1 MFSEQLLGLPVQL
14 TVPIEPRVPCAG
26 GVMTVKARASPSGS
40 EPVRVIT
47 RGVSSFGDTVLE
59 SAVGAWLFWIVTV
72 VVAEPVLVAE
82 SVKQMRIVLAPTLR
96 SLPLIVTFVVFGD
109 VEYVPELSCV
119 PSEQFVPPLRT
130 LYVPFS
136 VACQVIVAP
145 PFVSTANGELESVPP
160 LPVSESIVTVGGV
173 VSLFPTVVEAVAVL
187 SLRSASSSPLSIVT
201 VFVSVPLA
209 DPRSVPP
216 KVNAPLAPGATF
228 AMFQTSVPPPGVWLS
243 MNVQPPRQLPVL

>member
-26 GVMTVKARASPSGS
+26 GVMTVKVRASPSGS
-40 EPVRVIT
+40 EPVRVIA
-47 RGVSSFGDTVLE
+47 RGVSSFADRVLE

-109 VEYVPELSCV
+109 VEYVPELSWV

-136 VACQVIVAP
+136 LACQVIV
-145 PFVSTANGELESVPP
+145 ELPAELIVDG
-160 LPVSESIVTVGGV
+160 LVESIVTVGAIVSFVTVGGV

-243 MNVQPPRQLPVL
+243 MNVQP

>member
-1 MFSEQLLGLPVQL
+1 MFSEQLLGLPLQL

-40 EPVRVIT
+40 DPVRVIT
-47 RGVSSFGDTVLE
+47 RGVSSFADRVLE

-136 VACQVIVAP
+136 LACQVIVELPAELIVDG
-145 PFVSTANGELESVPP
+145 FV
-160 LPVSESIVTVGGV
+160 ESIVTVGAV
-173 VSLFPTVVEAVAVL
+173 VSFVTVTVSLEPVFGVGVAV
-187 SLRSASSSPLSIVT
+187 SVT
-201 VFVSVPLA
+201 HTRNVFEPARTFTSEIAVLTLFGELEYVPLA
-209 DPRSVPP
+209 TTMPVEQLTAPRRTVNVP
-216 KVNAPLAPGATF
+216 
-228 AMFQTSVPPPGVWLS
+228 
-243 MNVQPPRQLPVL
+243 

>member
-26 GVMTVKARASPSGS
+26 GVMTVKVRASPSGS
-40 EPVRVIT
+40 EPVRVIA
-47 RGVSSFGDTVLE
+47 RGVSSFADRVLE

-96 SLPLIVTFVVFGD
+96 SFPLIVTFVVFGD
-109 VEYVPELSCV
+109 VEYVSELSCV

-136 VACQVIVAP
+136 LACQMIVELPAELIVDG
-145 PFVSTANGELESVPP
+145 FV
-160 LPVSESIVTVGGV
+160 ESIVTVGAV
-173 VSLFPTVVEAVAVL
+173 VSFVTVTFSLAPVFGVGVAASVTQTR
-187 SLRSASSSPLSIVT
+187 STFDPRTRSAAAI
-201 VFVSVPLA
+201 
-209 DPRSVPP
+209 D
-216 KVNAPLAPGATF
+216 
-228 AMFQTSVPPPGVWLS
+228 
-243 MNVQPPRQLPVL
+243 VLTLFGEDE

>member
-14 TVPIEPRVPCAG
+14 TVPIEPRVQCAG
-26 GVMTVKARASPSGS
+26 GVMTVKVRASPSGS

-47 RGVSSFGDTVLE
+47 RGVSSFVDRVLE

-96 SLPLIVTFVVFGD
+96 SLPLIVTVVVLGD

-136 VACQVIVAP
+136 LACHVIVELPAELIVDG
-145 PFVSTANGELESVPP
+145 FV
-160 LPVSESIVTVGGV
+160 ESIVTVGAV
-173 VSLFPTVVEAVAVL
+173 VSFVTVTFSLAPVFGVGVAMSVTQTRSVFAPAFRSAVASDVL
-187 SLRSASSSPLSIVT
+187 ML
-201 VFVSVPLA
+201 FGE
-209 DPRSVPP
+209 DE
-216 KVNAPLAPGATF
+216 
-228 AMFQTSVPPPGVWLS
+228 
-243 MNVQPPRQLPVL
+243 

>member
-1 MFSEQLLGLPVQL
+1 MFSEKVLGLPVQL

-47 RGVSSFGDTVLE
+47 RVVSSFVDTVLE

-96 SLPLIVTFVVFGD
+96 SFPSIVTFVVFGD

-119 PSEQFVPPLRT
+119 PAEQFVPPLRP
-130 LYVPFS
+130 LCVAFAL
-136 VACQVIVAP
+136 ACQVIVALP
-145 PFVSTANGELESVPP
+145 AALIVDGFVESILSVGAGVSCVTVPFSVAPVCAVCVPP
-160 LPVSESIVTVGGV
+160 
-173 VSLFPTVVEAVAVL
+173 SLT
-187 SLRSASSSPLSIVT
+187 
-201 VFVSVPLA
+201 
-209 DPRSVPP
+209 
-216 KVNAPLAPGATF
+216 
-228 AMFQTSVPPPGVWLS
+228 Q
-243 MNVQPPRQLPVL
+243 

>member
-26 GVMTVKARASPSGS
+26 GVMTVKVRASPSGS

-47 RGVSSFGDTVLE
+47 RGVSSFVDRVLE

-82 SVKQMRIVLAPTLR
+82 SVKQMRIVLAPTLM

-136 VACQVIVAP
+136 LACQVIVDG
-145 PFVSTANGELESVPP
+145 FV
-160 LPVSESIVTVGGV
+160 ESIVTVGAV
-173 VSLFPTVVEAVAVL
+173 VSFVTVTFSLAPVFGVGVATSVTQTRSVFEPTA
-187 SLRSASSSPLSIVT
+187 RSAAAI
-201 VFVSVPLA
+201 
-209 DPRSVPP
+209 D
-216 KVNAPLAPGATF
+216 
-228 AMFQTSVPPPGVWLS
+228 
-243 MNVQPPRQLPVL
+243 VLTLFGEDE